1 MKVLLR
7 IIILF
12 LIFYL
17 IFYLLPFSNVKPDTI
32 FYHSEDK
39 LWMHRL
45 LDPKNENDNL
55 EEFPGYEIDVFYNKK
70 KNIFEVKHHGKEYKH
85 TLLSFFSEFRSL
97 EGKYFWIDLEHY

>member
-12 LIFYL
+12 LVFYL
-17 IFYLLPFSNVKPDTI
+17 IFYLIPFSHVKPDTI
-32 FYHSEDK
+32 FYPSEDK

-55 EEFPGYEIDVFYNKK
+55 EEFTGYEIDVFYNKK
-70 KNIFEVKHHGKEYKH
+70 KNIFEVKHHG
-85 TLLSFFSEFRSL
+85 
-97 EGKYFWIDLEHY
+97 